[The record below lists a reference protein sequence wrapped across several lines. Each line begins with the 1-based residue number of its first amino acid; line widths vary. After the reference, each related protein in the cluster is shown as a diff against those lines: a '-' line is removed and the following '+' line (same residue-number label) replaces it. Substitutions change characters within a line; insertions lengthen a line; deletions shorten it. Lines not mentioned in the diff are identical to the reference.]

1 MPEFDSVVHERRS
14 IRLYSPAPVP
24 EDVIREVISD
34 ACWAPSWGNTQCT
47 SVYVLSGAALDG
59 LKSRLHEVE
68 AQAHPGRPDIEMPG
82 PGTWPEPY
90 RSRTAAFARSRT
102 AFCAEEERKC
112 VIASPEGGEDDEP
125 SAPAAAPALFGAP
138 HLLLLCTARGV
149 SVSVACLDTGAFS
162 QTLALAAHS
171 RGLGTCFMAG
181 VVRHPDLL
189 REAVPGGEALVF
201 VMAMTLGYP
210 DAEAPINRFPRQRV
224 ALEERAFFIG
234 S

>member
-14 IRLYSPAPVP
+14 IRLYSPEPVP
-24 EDVIREVISD
+24 ENVIREVISD

-47 SVYVLSGAALDG
+47 SVYVLSGVALDR
-59 LKSRLHEVE
+59 LKSRLHEVQ

-82 PGTWPEPY
+82 PRTWPEPY

-112 VIASPEGGEDDEP
+112 VMAPADGAENEESPAS
-125 SAPAAAPALFGAP
+125 AAAPALFGAP
-138 HLLLLCTARGV
+138 HLILLCTARGV
-149 SVSVACLDTGAFS
+149 SISVACLDTGAFA
-162 QTLALAAHS
+162 QTLALAAHA

-189 REAVPGGEALVF
+189 REAVPGGADLVF
-201 VMAMTLGYP
+201 VMAMTLGHP

-224 ALEERAFFIG
+224 ALEERAHFIG